1 MEVQFLVE
9 TTSTFTPPNEEDP
22 PEIEAQGAHAEESL
36 QEKRSR
42 TQQQREGEHEGNE
55 GMVGQRSRHEQQSK
69 GAEADRL

>member
-22 PEIEAQGAHAEESL
+22 PEIEALGANEEESF

-42 TQQQREGEHEGNE
+42 TQQQHEGEDEGNE
-55 GMVGQRSRHEQQSK
+55 GMVGQGSRHEQQGK